1 MKKRKKCLYQ
11 YPKMTFINRN
21 QIILLLSFILLLGIS
36 YFLSISFGENLA
48 REKEV
53 SKKIITDEDP
63 IHIEEKLEIDFTLV
77 QKYYLQEGE
86 TFTGALKQ
94 ADLQDDEIND
104 VVNIISKKIDLRK
117 LKVGTLI
124 ETYTKS
130 INDKKIVNEIIIY
143 PDIEKKIYAKKV
155 NNKFVA
161 GEDKIKLFSKLKLYE
176 VEIHNSIYE
185 SLKKIDTPDEII
197 MEFVQLYSF
206 DIDFQRDIRKGNK
219 IKIFFEIYTDSQNN
233 YIKSGN
239 INFSEIILDDES
251 YELYRFQSEGDEFVE
266 YFNSDGKS
274 ATKALMKTPING
286 ARLSS
291 GFGMRKHPILGY
303 NKKHQGVDFAAPTG
317 TPIMAA
323 GTGHIEFV
331 GNNGGA
337 GKYIRIKHLNGYKT
351 SYSHLSK
358 YASGIQKN
366 IKVRQGQVIGYV
378 GNTGMSTGPHLHY
391 EVIFNGKRINPMKMK
406 LPSGKQL
413 KDKNLEIFLAEK
425 ERINAEVSELNSMN

>member
-1 MKKRKKCLYQ
+1 
-11 YPKMTFINRN
+11 MTFINRN
-21 QIILLLSFILLLGIS
+21 QIILLLSFISLIGIS

-48 REKEV
+48 REKKV

-63 IHIEEKLEIDFTLV
+63 IHIEEKLEIDFTLL
-77 QKYYLQEGE
+77 QRYYLKEGE
-86 TFTGALKQ
+86 TFTGALKK
-94 ADLQDDEIND
+94 ANLEDEEIND

-130 INDKKIVNEIIIY
+130 INDKKIINEIIIY
-143 PDIEKKIYAKKV
+143 PDIEKKIYVKKV

-161 GEDKIKLFSKLKLYE
+161 GEDKKKLFSKLKLYE

-239 INFSEIILDDES
+239 INFSEIILNDES

-366 IKVRQGQVIGYV
+366 VKVRQGQVIGYV
-378 GNTGMSTGPHLHY
+378 GNTGLSTGPHLHY

>member
-1 MKKRKKCLYQ
+1 
-11 YPKMTFINRN
+11 MTFINRN
-21 QIILLLSFILLLGIS
+21 QIILLLSFISLIGIS

-48 REKEV
+48 REKKV

-94 ADLQDDEIND
+94 ADLQVDEIND

-130 INDKKIVNEIIIY
+130 VNDKKIINEIIIY
-143 PDIEKKIYAKKV
+143 PDIEKKIYVKKV

-161 GEDKIKLFSKLKLYE
+161 GEDKKKLFSKLKLYE

-366 IKVRQGQVIGYV
+366 VKVRQGQVIGYV
-378 GNTGMSTGPHLHY
+378 GNTGLSTGPHLHY

-425 ERINAEVSELNSMN
+425 NRINAEISELNSMN

>member
-1 MKKRKKCLYQ
+1 
-11 YPKMTFINRN
+11 MTFINRN
-21 QIILLLSFILLLGIS
+21 QIILLLSFISLIGIS

-48 REKEV
+48 REKKV

-94 ADLQDDEIND
+94 ADLEDDEIND

-117 LKVGTLI
+117 LNVGTLI

-130 INDKKIVNEIIIY
+130 VNDKKIINEIIIY
-143 PDIEKKIYAKKV
+143 PDIEKKIYVKKV

-161 GEDKIKLFSKLKLYE
+161 GEDKKKLFSKLKLYE

-366 IKVRQGQVIGYV
+366 VKVRQGQVIGYV
-378 GNTGMSTGPHLHY
+378 GNTGLSTGPHLHY

-425 ERINAEVSELNSMN
+425 NRINAEVSELNSMN

>member
-1 MKKRKKCLYQ
+1 
-11 YPKMTFINRN
+11 MTFINRN
-21 QIILLLSFILLLGIS
+21 QIILLLSFIFLLGIS
-36 YFLSISFGENLA
+36 YFLSISFGENLV
-48 REKEV
+48 REKKD

-63 IHIEEKLEIDFTLV
+63 IHIEEKLEIDFTFV
-77 QKYYLQEGE
+77 QKYYLREGE

-94 ADLQDDEIND
+94 ADLENDEIND

-130 INDKKIVNEIIIY
+130 INDKKIINEIIIY
-143 PDIEKKIYAKKV
+143 PDIEKKIYVKKV
-155 NNKFVA
+155 NNKFVT
-161 GEDKIKLFSKLKLYE
+161 GEDKKKLFSKLKLYE

-219 IKIFFEIYTDSQNN
+219 IKIFYEIYTDSQNN

-366 IKVRQGQVIGYV
+366 VKVRQGQVIGYV
-378 GNTGMSTGPHLHY
+378 GNTGLSTGPHLHY
-391 EVIFNGKRINPMKMK
+391 EVIFNGKRINPMRMK

-425 ERINAEVSELNSMN
+425 ERINAEVSELNSRN

>member
-1 MKKRKKCLYQ
+1 
-11 YPKMTFINRN
+11 MTFINRN
-21 QIILLLSFILLLGIS
+21 QIILLLSFISLIGIS

-48 REKEV
+48 REKKV
-53 SKKIITDEDP
+53 SKKMITDENP

-130 INDKKIVNEIIIY
+130 VNDKKIINEIIIY
-143 PDIEKKIYAKKV
+143 PDIEKKIYVKKV

-161 GEDKIKLFSKLKLYE
+161 GEDKKKLFSKLKLYE

-366 IKVRQGQVIGYV
+366 VKVRQGQVIGYV
-378 GNTGMSTGPHLHY
+378 GNTGLSTGPHLHY

-425 ERINAEVSELNSMN
+425 ERLNAEVSELNSMN

>member
-1 MKKRKKCLYQ
+1 
-11 YPKMTFINRN
+11 MTFINRN
-21 QIILLLSFILLLGIS
+21 QIILLLSFISLIGIS

-48 REKEV
+48 REKKV
-53 SKKIITDEDP
+53 SKNIITDEDP
-63 IHIEEKLEIDFTLV
+63 VHIEEKLEIDFTLV

-94 ADLQDDEIND
+94 ADLEDDEIND
-104 VVNIISKKIDLRK
+104 VINIISKKIDLRK

-130 INDKKIVNEIIIY
+130 INGKKIINEIIIY
-143 PDIEKKIYAKKV
+143 PDIEKKIYVKKI
-155 NNKFVA
+155 NNKFVT
-161 GEDKIKLFSKLKLYE
+161 GEDKKKLFSKLKLYE

-337 GKYIRIKHLNGYKT
+337 GKYIRIRHLNGYKT

-366 IKVRQGQVIGYV
+366 VKVRQGEVIGYV
-378 GNTGMSTGPHLHY
+378 GNTGLSTGPHLHY

-425 ERINAEVSELNSMN
+425 NRINAAVSELISMN

>member
-1 MKKRKKCLYQ
+1 
-11 YPKMTFINRN
+11 MTFINRN
-21 QIILLLSFILLLGIS
+21 QIILLLSFISLIGIS

-48 REKEV
+48 REKKV
-53 SKKIITDEDP
+53 SKKIITDEDL
-63 IHIEEKLEIDFTLV
+63 IHVEEKLEIDFTLV

-130 INDKKIVNEIIIY
+130 INDKNIINEIIIY
-143 PDIEKKIYAKKV
+143 PDIEKKIYVKKV

-161 GEDKIKLFSKLKLYE
+161 GEDKKKLFSKLKLYE

-266 YFNSDGKS
+266 YFNNDGKS

-366 IKVRQGQVIGYV
+366 VKVRQGQVIGYV
-378 GNTGMSTGPHLHY
+378 GNTGLSTGPHLHY

-425 ERINAEVSELNSMN
+425 ERINAEVSELYSMN

>member
-1 MKKRKKCLYQ
+1 
-11 YPKMTFINRN
+11 MTFINRN
-21 QIILLLSFILLLGIS
+21 QIILLLSFISLIGIS

-48 REKEV
+48 REKKV
-53 SKKIITDEDP
+53 SEKIITDEYP
-63 IHIEEKLEIDFTLV
+63 IHIEEKLKIDFTLV

-94 ADLQDDEIND
+94 ADLEDDEIND
-104 VVNIISKKIDLRK
+104 VINIISKKIDLRK

-143 PDIEKKIYAKKV
+143 PDIEKKIYVKKV

-161 GEDKIKLFSKLKLYE
+161 GEDKKKLFSKLKLYE

-239 INFSEIILDDES
+239 INFSEIILNDES

-378 GNTGMSTGPHLHY
+378 GNTGLSTGPHLHY

-425 ERINAEVSELNSMN
+425 NRINAEISELNSMN

>member
-1 MKKRKKCLYQ
+1 
-11 YPKMTFINRN
+11 MTFINRN
-21 QIILLLSFILLLGIS
+21 QIILLLSFISLIGIS

-48 REKEV
+48 REKKV

-117 LKVGTLI
+117 LNVGTLI

-130 INDKKIVNEIIIY
+130 VNDKKIINEIIIY
-143 PDIEKKIYAKKV
+143 PDIEKKIYVKKV

-161 GEDKIKLFSKLKLYE
+161 GEDKKKLFSKLKLYE

-366 IKVRQGQVIGYV
+366 VKVRQGQVIGYV
-378 GNTGMSTGPHLHY
+378 GNTGLSTGPHLHY

-413 KDKNLEIFLAEK
+413 KDKNLEIFLVEKKRIDAE
-425 ERINAEVSELNSMN
+425 ISELNSMN

>member
-1 MKKRKKCLYQ
+1 
-11 YPKMTFINRN
+11 MTFINRN
-21 QIILLLSFILLLGIS
+21 QIILLLSFISLIGIS

-48 REKEV
+48 REKKV

-130 INDKKIVNEIIIY
+130 VNDKKIINEIIIY
-143 PDIEKKIYAKKV
+143 PDIEKKIYVKKV

-161 GEDKIKLFSKLKLYE
+161 GEDKKKLFSKLKLYE

-239 INFSEIILDDES
+239 INFSEIILNDES

-366 IKVRQGQVIGYV
+366 VKVRQGQVIGYV
-378 GNTGMSTGPHLHY
+378 GNTGLSTGPHLHY

-425 ERINAEVSELNSMN
+425 ERINAEVPELNSMN

>member
-1 MKKRKKCLYQ
+1 
-11 YPKMTFINRN
+11 MTFINRN
-21 QIILLLSFILLLGIS
+21 QIILLLSFISLIGIS
-36 YFLSISFGENLA
+36 YFLSISFGENLV
-48 REKEV
+48 REKKV
-53 SKKIITDEDP
+53 SKKIITNEDP

-117 LKVGTLI
+117 LNVGTLI

-130 INDKKIVNEIIIY
+130 VNDKKIINEIIIY
-143 PDIEKKIYAKKV
+143 PDIEKKIYVKKV

-161 GEDKIKLFSKLKLYE
+161 GEDKKKLFSKLKLYE

-323 GTGHIEFV
+323 GSGRIEFV

-366 IKVRQGQVIGYV
+366 VKVRQGQVIGYV
-378 GNTGMSTGPHLHY
+378 GNTGLSTGPHLHY

-425 ERINAEVSELNSMN
+425 ERINAEVSELYSMN

>member
-1 MKKRKKCLYQ
+1 
-11 YPKMTFINRN
+11 MTFINRN
-21 QIILLLSFILLLGIS
+21 QIILLLSFISLIGIS

-48 REKEV
+48 REKKV

-117 LKVGTLI
+117 LNVGTLI

-130 INDKKIVNEIIIY
+130 INDKKIINEIIIY
-143 PDIEKKIYAKKV
+143 PDIEKKIYVKKV

-161 GEDKIKLFSKLKLYE
+161 GEDKKKLFSKLKLYE

-239 INFSEIILDDES
+239 INFSEIILNDES
-251 YELYRFQSEGDEFVE
+251 YELYRFQSDGGEFVE

-378 GNTGMSTGPHLHY
+378 GNTGLSTGPHLHY

-425 ERINAEVSELNSMN
+425 NRINAEVSKLKSMN

>member
-1 MKKRKKCLYQ
+1 
-11 YPKMTFINRN
+11 MTFINRN
-21 QIILLLSFILLLGIS
+21 QIILLLSFISLIGIS

-48 REKEV
+48 REKKV

-63 IHIEEKLEIDFTLV
+63 IYIEEKLEIDFTLV

-86 TFTGALKQ
+86 TFTRALKQ
-94 ADLQDDEIND
+94 ADLEDDEIND

-130 INDKKIVNEIIIY
+130 INDKKIINEIIIY
-143 PDIEKKIYAKKV
+143 PDIEKKIYVKKV
-155 NNKFVA
+155 NNKFVE
-161 GEDKIKLFSKLKLYE
+161 GEDKKKLFSKLKIYE

-239 INFSEIILDDES
+239 INFSEIVLDDES

-366 IKVRQGQVIGYV
+366 VKVRQGQVIGYV
-378 GNTGMSTGPHLHY
+378 GNTGLSTGPHLHY

-425 ERINAEVSELNSMN
+425 ERINAEVSQLNSMN

>member
-1 MKKRKKCLYQ
+1 
-11 YPKMTFINRN
+11 MTFINRN
-21 QIILLLSFILLLGIS
+21 QIILLLSFISLIGIS

-48 REKEV
+48 REKKV
-53 SKKIITDEDP
+53 SKKIITDEEP
-63 IHIEEKLEIDFTLV
+63 IHIEKKLEIDFTLV

-117 LKVGTLI
+117 LNVGTLI

-130 INDKKIVNEIIIY
+130 INDKKIINEIIIY
-143 PDIEKKIYAKKV
+143 PDIEKKIYVKKV

-161 GEDKIKLFSKLKLYE
+161 GEDKKKLFSKLKLYE

-366 IKVRQGQVIGYV
+366 VKVRQGQVIGYV
-378 GNTGMSTGPHLHY
+378 GNTGLSTGPHLHY

-425 ERINAEVSELNSMN
+425 ERINAEVSELYSMN

>member
-1 MKKRKKCLYQ
+1 
-11 YPKMTFINRN
+11 MTFINRN
-21 QIILLLSFILLLGIS
+21 QIILLLSFIFILGIS
-36 YFLSISFGENLA
+36 YFLSISFGENLT
-48 REKEV
+48 REKKV

-86 TFTGALKQ
+86 TFTGVLKQ
-94 ADLQDDEIND
+94 ADLKDDDIND

-130 INDKKIVNEIIIY
+130 IKDKNIINEIIIY
-143 PDIEKKIYAKKV
+143 PDIEKKIYVQKID
-155 NNKFVA
+155 NKFVA
-161 GEDKIKLFSKLKLYE
+161 GEDKKKLFSKLKLHE
-176 VEIHNSIYE
+176 VEVHNSIYD

-219 IKIFFEIYTDSQNN
+219 IKIFFDIFTDSQNK
-233 YIKSGN
+233 YVKPGTIY
-239 INFSEIILDDES
+239 FSEIILDDES
-251 YELYRFQSEGDEFVE
+251 YELYRFQSEGDEFIE

-366 IKVRQGQVIGYV
+366 VKVRQGQVIGYV
-378 GNTGMSTGPHLHY
+378 GNTGLSTGPHLHY

>member
-1 MKKRKKCLYQ
+1 
-11 YPKMTFINRN
+11 MTFINRN
-21 QIILLLSFILLLGIS
+21 QIILLLSFISLIGIS

-48 REKEV
+48 REKKV

-130 INDKKIVNEIIIY
+130 VNDKKIINEIIIY
-143 PDIEKKIYAKKV
+143 PDIEKKIYVKKV

-161 GEDKIKLFSKLKLYE
+161 GEDKKKLFSKLKLYE
-176 VEIHNSIYE
+176 VEIHNSIYD

-266 YFNSDGKS
+266 YFDSNGKS

-366 IKVRQGQVIGYV
+366 VKVRQGQVIGYV
-378 GNTGMSTGPHLHY
+378 GNTGLSTGPHLHY

>member
-1 MKKRKKCLYQ
+1 
-11 YPKMTFINRN
+11 MTFINRN
-21 QIILLLSFILLLGIS
+21 QIILLLSFISLIGIS

-48 REKEV
+48 REKKI
-53 SKKIITDEDP
+53 SKKIIADEDTML
-63 IHIEEKLEIDFTLV
+63 IEEKLEIDFTLV

-117 LKVGTLI
+117 LNVGTLI

-130 INDKKIVNEIIIY
+130 INDKKIINEIIIY
-143 PDIEKKIYAKKV
+143 PDIEKKIYVKKV

-161 GEDKIKLFSKLKLYE
+161 GEDKKKLFSKLKLYE

-366 IKVRQGQVIGYV
+366 VKVRQGQVIGYV
-378 GNTGMSTGPHLHY
+378 GNTGLSTGPHLHY

>member
-1 MKKRKKCLYQ
+1 
-11 YPKMTFINRN
+11 MTFINRN
-21 QIILLLSFILLLGIS
+21 QIILLLSFIFLLGIS

-48 REKEV
+48 REKKV
-53 SKKIITDEDP
+53 SKKIITDGDP

-130 INDKKIVNEIIIY
+130 INDKNIINEIIIY
-143 PDIEKKIYAKKV
+143 PDIEKKIYVKKV

-161 GEDKIKLFSKLKLYE
+161 GEDKKKLFSKLKLYE

-378 GNTGMSTGPHLHY
+378 GNTGLSTGPHLHY

-425 ERINAEVSELNSMN
+425 ERINAEVSELYSMN

>member
-1 MKKRKKCLYQ
+1 
-11 YPKMTFINRN
+11 MTFINRN
-21 QIILLLSFILLLGIS
+21 QIILLLSFISLIGIS

-48 REKEV
+48 REKKV

-63 IHIEEKLEIDFTLV
+63 IHIEKKLEIDFTLV

-117 LKVGTLI
+117 LNVGTLI

-130 INDKKIVNEIIIY
+130 VNDKKIINEIIIY
-143 PDIEKKIYAKKV
+143 PDIEKKIYVKKV

-161 GEDKIKLFSKLKLYE
+161 GEDKKKLFSKLKLYE

-378 GNTGMSTGPHLHY
+378 GNTGLSTGPHLHY

-425 ERINAEVSELNSMN
+425 ERINAEVPELNSMN

>member
-1 MKKRKKCLYQ
+1 
-11 YPKMTFINRN
+11 MTFINRN
-21 QIILLLSFILLLGIS
+21 QIILLLSFISLIGIS

-48 REKEV
+48 REKKV

-94 ADLQDDEIND
+94 ADLEDDEIND
-104 VVNIISKKIDLRK
+104 VVNIISQKIDLRK
-117 LKVGTLI
+117 LRVGTLI

-130 INDKKIVNEIIIY
+130 INDKKIINEIIIY
-143 PDIEKKIYAKKV
+143 PDIEKKIYVKKV

-161 GEDKIKLFSKLKLYE
+161 GEDKKKLFSKLKLYE

-366 IKVRQGQVIGYV
+366 VKVRQGQVIGYV
-378 GNTGMSTGPHLHY
+378 GNTGLSTGPHLHY

-425 ERINAEVSELNSMN
+425 NRINTEVSKLKSMN

>member
-1 MKKRKKCLYQ
+1 
-11 YPKMTFINRN
+11 MTFINRN
-21 QIILLLSFILLLGIS
+21 QIILLLSFISLIGIS

-48 REKEV
+48 REKKV

-117 LKVGTLI
+117 LNVGTLI

-130 INDKKIVNEIIIY
+130 INDKKIINEIIIY
-143 PDIEKKIYAKKV
+143 PDIEKKIYVKKV

-161 GEDKIKLFSKLKLYE
+161 GEDKKKLFSKLKLYE

-366 IKVRQGQVIGYV
+366 VKVRQGQVIGYV
-378 GNTGMSTGPHLHY
+378 GNTGLSTGPHLHY

-413 KDKNLEIFLAEK
+413 KDKN
-425 ERINAEVSELNSMN
+425 

>member
-1 MKKRKKCLYQ
+1 
-11 YPKMTFINRN
+11 MTFINRN
-21 QIILLLSFILLLGIS
+21 QIILLLSFISLIGIS

-48 REKEV
+48 REKKV

-117 LKVGTLI
+117 LNVGTLI

-130 INDKKIVNEIIIY
+130 INDKKIINEIIIY
-143 PDIEKKIYAKKV
+143 PDIEKKIYVKKV

-161 GEDKIKLFSKLKLYE
+161 GEDKKKLFSKLKLYE

-239 INFSEIILDDES
+239 INFSEIIIDDES

-358 YASGIQKN
+358 YANGIQKN
-366 IKVRQGQVIGYV
+366 VKVRQGQVIGYV
-378 GNTGMSTGPHLHY
+378 GNTGLSTGPHLHY

-413 KDKNLEIFLAEK
+413 KGKNLEIFLAEK
-425 ERINAEVSELNSMN
+425 ERINAEVSELKSMN

>member
-1 MKKRKKCLYQ
+1 
-11 YPKMTFINRN
+11 MTFINRN
-21 QIILLLSFILLLGIS
+21 QIILLLSFISLIGIS
-36 YFLSISFGENLA
+36 YFLSISFGENLV
-48 REKEV
+48 REKKV

-117 LKVGTLI
+117 LNVGTLI

-130 INDKKIVNEIIIY
+130 VNDKKIINEIIIY
-143 PDIEKKIYAKKV
+143 PDIEKKIYVKKV

-161 GEDKIKLFSKLKLYE
+161 GEDKKKLFSKLKLYE

-366 IKVRQGQVIGYV
+366 VKVRQGQIIGYV
-378 GNTGMSTGPHLHY
+378 GNTGLSTGPHLHY

-413 KDKNLEIFLAEK
+413 KDKNLEIFLAK
-425 ERINAEVSELNSMN
+425 KNRINAEMSELNSMN

>member
-1 MKKRKKCLYQ
+1 
-11 YPKMTFINRN
+11 MTFINKN
-21 QIILLLSFILLLGIS
+21 QIILLLSFIFLLGIS
-36 YFLSISFGENLA
+36 YILSISFGENLA
-48 REKEV
+48 REKKV

-77 QKYYLQEGE
+77 QRYYLQEGE

-94 ADLQDDEIND
+94 ADLGDDEIND
-104 VVNIISKKIDLRK
+104 LVNIISKKIDLRK

-130 INDKKIVNEIIIY
+130 VNDKKIINEIIIY
-143 PDIEKKIYAKKV
+143 PDIEKKIYVKKV

-161 GEDKIKLFSKLKLYE
+161 GEDKKKLFSKLKLYE

-366 IKVRQGQVIGYV
+366 VKVHQGQVIGYV

-425 ERINAEVSELNSMN
+425 ERINAEVSELYSMN

>member
-1 MKKRKKCLYQ
+1 
-11 YPKMTFINRN
+11 MTFINRN
-21 QIILLLSFILLLGIS
+21 QIILLLSFISLIGIS

-48 REKEV
+48 REKKV

-117 LKVGTLI
+117 V
-124 ETYTKS
+124 
-130 INDKKIVNEIIIY
+130 D
-143 PDIEKKIYAKKV
+143 
-155 NNKFVA
+155 NKFVA
-161 GEDKIKLFSKLKLYE
+161 GEDKKKLFSKLKLYE
-176 VEIHNSIYE
+176 VEIQNSIYE

-366 IKVRQGQVIGYV
+366 VKVRQGQVIGYV
-378 GNTGMSTGPHLHY
+378 GNTGLSTGPHLHY

-425 ERINAEVSELNSMN
+425 ERINAEVSELYSMN

>member
-1 MKKRKKCLYQ
+1 
-11 YPKMTFINRN
+11 MTIKNKN
-21 QIILLLSFILLLGIS
+21 QIILLASFLLLLGIS
-36 YFLSISFGENLA
+36 YILAISFGENLVK
-48 REKEV
+48 EKYVFEKV
-53 SKKIITDEDP
+53 LVNEDP
-63 IHIEEKLEIDFTLV
+63 VNTDEKLEIDVTLV
-77 QKYYLQEGE
+77 SKYLLKEGSN
-86 TFTGALKQ
+86 FTSILKEANLEDNQ
-94 ADLQDDEIND
+94 IDDI
-104 VVNIISKKIDLRK
+104 VNSISEKIDLRK

-124 ETYTKS
+124 ETYTTS
-130 INDKKIVNEIIIY
+130 IDGKNIVNEIIIY
-143 PDIEKKIYAKKV
+143 PDTEKKIYVQKI

-161 GEDKIKLFSKLKLYE
+161 GEDKKKLFQKLKLH
-176 VEIHNSIYE
+176 EIKINNSIYE
-185 SLKKIDTPDEII
+185 SLKKLDTPDEII

-206 DIDFQRDIRKGNK
+206 DIDFQRDIRKGNNL
-219 IKIFFEIYTDSQNN
+219 KIFFDFYTDSQNN
-233 YIKSGN
+233 FVKSGT
-239 INFSEIILDDES
+239 IYFSEIILDNET

-266 YFNSDGKS
+266 YFSSEGKS

-358 YASGIQKN
+358 YASGIKKN
-366 IKVRQGQVIGYV
+366 VKVQQGQVIGFV
-378 GNTGMSTGPHLHY
+378 GNTGLSTGPHLHY

-425 ERINAEVSELNSMN
+425 DRINAEVSLLKSMN

>member
-1 MKKRKKCLYQ
+1 MTPNNRKQ
-11 YPKMTFINRN
+11 FV
-21 QIILLLSFILLLGIS
+21 LLLGLLLILGASFILA
-36 YFLSISFGENLA
+36 FSFGENLILKKNDT
-48 REKEV
+48 EKV
-53 SKKIITDEDP
+53 PIDTIP
-63 IHIEEKLEIDFTLV
+63 IHKEDKLTISVTFV
-77 QKYYLQEGE
+77 QKYFLQEGD
-86 TFTGALKQ
+86 TFTSVLKK
-94 ADLQDDEIND
+94 ASLND
-104 VVNIISKKIDLRK
+104 VEVNQVIEVISKKIDLRK

-130 INDKKIVNEIIIY
+130 IDENKIVDEIIIY
-143 PDIEKKIYAKKV
+143 PDNEKKIYVQKI
-155 NNKFVA
+155 NNKFIA
-161 GEDKIKLFSKLKLYE
+161 GEDIKKLFQKLKIYE
-176 VEIHNSIYE
+176 VEIDNSIYE
-185 SLKKIDTPDEII
+185 SLKTLDTPDEII

-219 IKIFFEIYTDSQNN
+219 IKILFDIYTDSKNN
-233 YIKSGN
+233 LIKTGE
-239 INFSEIILDDES
+239 IYFSEIILKNES
-251 YELYRFQSEGDEFVE
+251 YELYRFKSEGDEFVE
-266 YFNSDGKS
+266 YFSDEGKS

-358 YASGIQKN
+358 YASGIKKN
-366 IKVRQGQVIGYV
+366 VKVRQGQIIGFV
-378 GNTGMSTGPHLHY
+378 GNTGLSTGPHLHY

-413 KDKNLEIFLAEK
+413 KGKNLEDFLIEK
-425 ERINAEVSELNSMN
+425 ERINAEISELTL

>member
-1 MKKRKKCLYQ
+1 
-11 YPKMTFINRN
+11 MTFINRN
-21 QIILLLSFILLLGIS
+21 QIILLLSFIFLLGIS

-86 TFTGALKQ
+86 TFTVALKQ

-130 INDKKIVNEIIIY
+130 VNDKKIINEIIIY
-143 PDIEKKIYAKKV
+143 PDIEKKIYVKKV

-161 GEDKIKLFSKLKLYE
+161 GEDKKKLFSKLKLYE

-239 INFSEIILDDES
+239 INFSEIILNDES

-366 IKVRQGQVIGYV
+366 VKVRQGQVIGYV
-378 GNTGMSTGPHLHY
+378 GNTGLSTGPHLHY

-425 ERINAEVSELNSMN
+425 ERINAEVSELYSMN

>member
-1 MKKRKKCLYQ
+1 
-11 YPKMTFINRN
+11 MTFINRN
-21 QIILLLSFILLLGIS
+21 QIILLLSFISLIGIS

-48 REKEV
+48 REKKV
-53 SKKIITDEDP
+53 SKKIITYEDP

-94 ADLQDDEIND
+94 ADLEDDEIND

-130 INDKKIVNEIIIY
+130 INDKKIINEIIIY
-143 PDIEKKIYAKKV
+143 PDIEKKIYVKKV

-161 GEDKIKLFSKLKLYE
+161 GEDKKKLFSKLKLYE

-239 INFSEIILDDES
+239 IKFSEIILNDES

-378 GNTGMSTGPHLHY
+378 GNTGLSTGPHLHY

-425 ERINAEVSELNSMN
+425 NRINAEVSELNSMN

>member
-1 MKKRKKCLYQ
+1 
-11 YPKMTFINRN
+11 MTFINRN
-21 QIILLLSFILLLGIS
+21 QIILLLSFISLIGIS

-48 REKEV
+48 REKKV

-130 INDKKIVNEIIIY
+130 VNDKKIINEIIIY
-143 PDIEKKIYAKKV
+143 PDIEKKIYVKKV

-161 GEDKIKLFSKLKLYE
+161 GEDKKKLFSKLKLYE

-219 IKIFFEIYTDSQNN
+219 IKIFFEIYTDLQNN

-366 IKVRQGQVIGYV
+366 VKVRQGQVIGYV
-378 GNTGMSTGPHLHY
+378 GNTGLSTGPHLHY

>member
-1 MKKRKKCLYQ
+1 
-11 YPKMTFINRN
+11 MTFINRN
-21 QIILLLSFILLLGIS
+21 QIILLLSFISVIGIS

-48 REKEV
+48 REKKV

-117 LKVGTLI
+117 LNVGTLI

-130 INDKKIVNEIIIY
+130 VNDKKIINEIIIY
-143 PDIEKKIYAKKV
+143 PDIEKKIYVKKV

-161 GEDKIKLFSKLKLYE
+161 GEDKKKLFSKLKLYE

-239 INFSEIILDDES
+239 INFSEIILNDES
-251 YELYRFQSEGDEFVE
+251 YELYRFQSVGDEFVE

-366 IKVRQGQVIGYV
+366 VKVRQGQVIGYV
-378 GNTGMSTGPHLHY
+378 GNTGLSTGPHLHY

-413 KDKNLEIFLAEK
+413 KDKNLKIFLAEK
-425 ERINAEVSELNSMN
+425 ERINAEVSELYSMN

>member
-1 MKKRKKCLYQ
+1 
-11 YPKMTFINRN
+11 MTFINRN
-21 QIILLLSFILLLGIS
+21 QIILLLSFISLIGIS

-48 REKEV
+48 REKKV

-130 INDKKIVNEIIIY
+130 VNDKKIINEIIIY
-143 PDIEKKIYAKKV
+143 PDIEKKIYVKKV

-161 GEDKIKLFSKLKLYE
+161 GEDKKKLFSKLKLYE

-206 DIDFQRDIRKGNK
+206 DIDFQRDIRKGNM

-366 IKVRQGQVIGYV
+366 VKVRQGQVIGYV
-378 GNTGMSTGPHLHY
+378 GNTGLSTGPHLHY

>member
-1 MKKRKKCLYQ
+1 
-11 YPKMTFINRN
+11 MTFINRN
-21 QIILLLSFILLLGIS
+21 QIILLLSFIFLLGIS

-48 REKEV
+48 REKKV

-130 INDKKIVNEIIIY
+130 VNDKKIINEIIIY
-143 PDIEKKIYAKKV
+143 PDIEKKIYVKKV

-161 GEDKIKLFSKLKLYE
+161 GEDKKKLFSKLKLYE

-239 INFSEIILDDES
+239 INFSEIILNDES

-378 GNTGMSTGPHLHY
+378 GNTGLSTGPHLHY

-425 ERINAEVSELNSMN
+425 ERINAEVSELYSMN

>member
-1 MKKRKKCLYQ
+1 
-11 YPKMTFINRN
+11 MTFINRN
-21 QIILLLSFILLLGIS
+21 QIILLLSFISLIGIS

-48 REKEV
+48 REKKV

-117 LKVGTLI
+117 LNVGTLI

-130 INDKKIVNEIIIY
+130 INDKKIINEIIIY
-143 PDIEKKIYAKKV
+143 PDIEKKIYVKKV

-161 GEDKIKLFSKLKLYE
+161 GEDKKKLFSKLKLYE

-239 INFSEIILDDES
+239 INFSEIILNDES

-366 IKVRQGQVIGYV
+366 VKVRQGQVIGYV
-378 GNTGMSTGPHLHY
+378 GNTGLSTGPHLHY